1 MELCSGLKKDIAK
14 GASLL
19 SEKED
24 CIKQLQEEGVQ
35 QDTQIEDLQ
44 AQLQSIQASSDA
56 LLRER

>member
-24 CIKQLQEEGVQ
+24 RIKQLQEEGVQ

-44 AQLQSIQASSDA
+44 AQLQSI
-56 LLRER
+56 